1 MAFRFQR
8 RIKLFNGVSINF
20 SKSGISTSVGIKG
33 ARMTVGNGK
42 TRTTIGLP
50 GTGLSHSTVVSN
62 QAVPTADENAANEP
76 QQQLTMPTPRSWPAT
91 LWAITVKLG
100 TLALIAM
107 AAVVGFFAL
116 LVFSSKKKRR
126 KNGD

>member
-8 RIKLFNGVSINF
+8 RIKLFNGLSINF
-20 SKSGISTSVGIKG
+20 SKSGISTSVGVKG
-33 ARMTVGNGK
+33 ARMTFGHGK

-62 QAVPTADENAANEP
+62 QAARVADENGANE
-76 QQQLTMPTPRSWPAT
+76 QQPAMPTQRSWPAT
-91 LWAITVKLG
+91 LWSVTVKLG
-100 TLALIAM
+100 TLALVAI

-116 LVFSSKKKRR
+116 LVFSSSKKRN